1 MEINVN
7 DNNKTVEIW
16 LTNQE
21 KRDAAMREQLR
32 PLYQAYAEKKYLVAV
47 FQSGERDLRQSTS
60 DLLCYNRKRL
70 AQIEVERE
78 KGVTARR
85 LHPHKA
91 L

>member
-7 DNNKTVEIW
+7 DNSKTVEIW

-21 KRDAAMREQLR
+21 KRDAALREQLR
-32 PLYQAYAEKKYLVAV
+32 PLYRACAEKKYLVAV

-78 KGVTARR
+78 KQAGVTV
-85 LHPHKA
+85 
-91 L
+91 